1 MYEIGE
7 SPRKMTDIRP
17 HKRTVTDDASR
28 VALSRIL
35 ASERFLRS
43 VRLSEFLAYVMEET
57 LAGRGDLIRGKT
69 IAMDVYR
76 RDPTDSGQSENVVR
90 VDARRLRRSLEE
102 YYATVGKDDA
112 VRIWVD
118 SGGYV
123 PRMEIRN
130 DVSLEKPTVW
140 SGIIL
145 PRVVLGILGI
155 LAIGIAATVYLK
167 GAPSRTM
174 PMPDQQIVLERQ
186 ALREKSAVTLQ
197 AANLAEQAR
206 GFLFPVTEP
215 ERQKIAADMFRQVIR
230 LDPDYFGGYAGLA
243 QTLTTF
249 SKLTPPG
256 PKRDETLAQAR
267 RMAKI
272 ATTKNPTHS
281 WTQSASAWAA
291 FGNGDF
297 DHAFDLSSRS
307 ILINPEDGY
316 VLDFYA
322 MISVLSGRF
331 EEARKA
337 SDPAR
342 PRGSTK
348 RRFANRNL
356 FGVANLHL
364 ERYQEAIV
372 AFQRAAD
379 LGDPISAPSLMYQAA
394 AYQGL
399 GNSDRAFELIQEMAA
414 TWPGFQP
421 DVALPNFYQHQKHV
435 DQILDHLRA
444 AGWVPSN

>member
-1 MYEIGE
+1 
-7 SPRKMTDIRP
+7 MTDIRT
-17 HKRTVTDDASR
+17 HKKPVTDDASR

-35 ASERFLRS
+35 ASDRFVRS
-43 VRLSEFLAYVMEET
+43 VRLSEFLSYIVEEM

-69 IAMDVYR
+69 IAMDVYK

-102 YYATVGKDDA
+102 YYATDGKEDA
-112 VRIWVD
+112 IRIWVD

-123 PRMEIRN
+123 PRMEMRK
-130 DVSLEKPTVW
+130 DGSLEKPTVRT
-140 SGIIL
+140 GIFQ
-145 PRVVLGILGI
+145 PSVFLGI
-155 LAIGIAATVYLK
+155 LAIVAVGIGVTAYLK
-167 GAPSRTM
+167 GAPARTM
-174 PMPDQQIVLERQ
+174 PLPDRQIVLERQ

-215 ERQKIAADMFRQVIR
+215 ERQNIAADMFREVIH

-243 QTLTTF
+243 QTLTTL
-249 SKLTPPG
+249 SKLTLPG
-256 PKRDETLAQAR
+256 PKRDETIAEAL
-267 RMAKI
+267 RMADI

-307 ILINPEDGY
+307 ILISPEDGY
-316 VLDFYA
+316 VLDFHA
-322 MISVLSGRF
+322 MIAVLSGRF

-337 SDPAR
+337 SDPER
-342 PRGSTK
+342 PRGSAK
-348 RRFANRNL
+348 RRLANRNL

-364 ERYQEAIV
+364 ERYQEAIDT
-372 AFQRAAD
+372 FRLAAE
-379 LGDPISAPSLMYQAA
+379 LGDPISALSLMYQAA
-394 AYQGL
+394 AYHGL
-399 GNSDRAFELIQEMAA
+399 GNSARASELLQEMAA
-414 TWPGFQP
+414 TWPGFHP
-421 DVALPNFYQHQKHV
+421 EIAMPSFYQHQEHV
-435 DQILDHLRA
+435 EHILDHLRA
-444 AGWVPSN
+444 AGWMPSN